1 MLASMRLLPLLLAWL
16 ILNGCGFYLR
26 GAVALPPD
34 KRIIALAGI
43 SLDHPFARDL
53 HRLLELVGGRLVSDP
68 REAGSVVFIHQVQE
82 NRRIVSLDEHG
93 KAIEFELIY
102 RVRFEAR
109 EPDGTVLLPMQ
120 TITIRR
126 IYLNPQFQIIGK
138 SEEEGVIRR
147 EMQREAARTLLRR
160 LQRALANAG

>member
-1 MLASMRLLPLLLAWL
+1 MRLLPLLLALL
-16 ILNGCGFYLR
+16 ILNGCGFHLR

-34 KRIIALAGI
+34 KRAIALAGI
-43 SLDHPFARDL
+43 SLDHPFSRDL
-53 HRLLELVGGRLVSDP
+53 QGLLDLVGGRLVTDP
-68 REAGSVVFIHQVQE
+68 KEAGSVVFIHQIQQD
-82 NRRIVSLDEHG
+82 RRIVSLDEHG

-126 IYLNPQFQIIGK
+126 IYLNPQFQVIGK
-138 SEEEGVIRR
+138 AEEEGVIRR

-160 LQRALANAG
+160 LQRALANAD